1 MVGECVRKK
10 IYCEFTIRF
19 SKARISPR
27 PRAIRTRSGGVRGA
41 RTPRCGIA
49 VKKSLIRTGLEAL
62 YFSGVHRVMERYLG
76 GVGAILMLHHVR
88 PPRRGG
94 FQPNRLLEVTPAF
107 LERVIRLLQRSSID
121 IVSLDEM
128 YRRLADRDFGRRF
141 ACVTFEDG
149 YRDTK
154 TWAYPIL
161 KKYAVPFAIYVPTS
175 FPDRL
180 GELWW
185 LTLEAAI
192 ANTDR
197 MALLVDGK
205 GRRFDCST
213 VSEKRHLFSQM
224 YWWLRSQP
232 SDDNIRYIA
241 RDLAARYNVD
251 VSAIN
256 DAHCMSWQEIRELA
270 ADPLVTIGAHT
281 VNHPILAKA
290 SDAVVRSEL
299 KMGRAVVEA
308 AIGVRPEH
316 LAYPFGDRSTV
327 GAREFQIA
335 AELGFK
341 TAVTTESAML
351 FPEHREQM
359 TALPRIP
366 IDGELQRGRYVRVLM
381 SGTATAMFDGFGRVE
396 AA

>member
-1 MVGECVRKK
+1 M
-10 IYCEFTIRF
+10 
-19 SKARISPR
+19 
-27 PRAIRTRSGGVRGA
+27 
-41 RTPRCGIA
+41 
-49 VKKSLIRTGLEAL
+49 KKSLIRTGLETL
-62 YFSGVHRVMERYLG
+62 YFSGVHCIMQPYFG
-76 GVGAILMLHHVR
+76 GVGAILMFHHVR

-107 LERVIRLLQRSSID
+107 LERVIRVLQRSQID
-121 IVSLDEM
+121 LVSLDEM
-128 YRRLADRDFGRRF
+128 HRRLTECDFSHRF
-141 ACVTFEDG
+141 ACITFDDG
-149 YRDTK
+149 YRDNK
-154 TWAYPIL
+154 TWAYPVL
-161 KKYAVPFAIYVPTS
+161 KNYRVPFAIYVPTS

-185 LTLEAAI
+185 VALEAAI
-192 ANTDR
+192 AKTDR
-197 MALLVDGK
+197 IALLVDGK

-213 VSEKRHLFSQM
+213 VSEKRHLFSEM
-224 YWWLRSQP
+224 YWWLRSLP
-232 SDDNIRYIA
+232 SEDNIRYIV
-241 RDLAARYNVD
+241 RDLAARYGVD
-251 VSAIN
+251 LPAIT
-256 DAHCMSWQEIRELA
+256 DDLCMSWQEISELA

-327 GAREFQIA
+327 GVREFEIA

-351 FPEHREQM
+351 FPEHRKQM
-359 TALPRIP
+359 TALPRIV
-366 IDGELQRGRYVRVLM
+366 IDGELQQGRYMRVLM
-381 SGTATAMFDGFGRVE
+381 SGAATAMLDGFGRVE